1 MTFTVLVRGDEL
13 NEPDETFRLR
23 FAAITPLGLGLPSGE
38 ALGTILEDDPEPV
51 LTIGNAAVRE
61 GDTGVT
67 KAVFVVT
74 LSAASGRTVTVEYGT
89 SDGTAEAGSDYE
101 SVHGLLTFAA
111 ETGETRRIIEV
122 PVLGDRQVEA
132 DETFRLTLTH
142 PVGATLTGGPAVGT
156 ILNDDVSPAPVPN
169 HPPSVRILRPAD
181 RTMVPFADE
190 IAIEAEAVDPD
201 PGGRVTRVEYFAT
214 NPETG
219 EVRSLG
225 AVGSAPFVIAWNE
238 AEAGRYTLTAR
249 ATDDQGAFKDSD
261 PVEIVVGI
269 ACGKVAILG
278 RAGGAEEIGRAHV

>member
-1 MTFTVLVRGDEL
+1 
-13 NEPDETFRLR
+13 
-23 FAAITPLGLGLPSGE
+23 
-38 ALGTILEDDPEPV
+38 
-51 LTIGNAAVRE
+51 
-61 GDTGVT
+61 
-67 KAVFVVT
+67 
-74 LSAASGRTVTVEYGT
+74 
-89 SDGTAEAGSDYE
+89 
-101 SVHGLLTFAA
+101 
-111 ETGETRRIIEV
+111 
-122 PVLGDRQVEA
+122 
-132 DETFRLTLTH
+132 
-142 PVGATLTGGPAVGT
+142 
-156 ILNDDVSPAPVPN
+156 
-169 HPPSVRILRPAD
+169 
-181 RTMVPFADE
+181 MVPFADE

-278 RAGGAEEIGRAHV
+278 RAGGAEVSLLERPLFDAGVYSVTLDPALTGLEQLAEFDLVIWDDFGGVGPRDADVQLLGRLLSPELSKALYLITDASTLISPALGAPARLQWSDLLHLRPDPGVGGAGLV